1 MSNTCNEPYK
11 KATAFRGPIYH
22 FCRQYKNTA
31 LFVSKILPLPACL
44 RTCSCVKSLFHCFKL
59 TIYIYIIMFVKVAN
73 N

>member
-11 KATAFRGPIYH
+11 KATALRGPIYH

-31 LFVSKILPLPACL
+31 LFVSKLLPLPACR

-59 TIYIYIIMFVKVAN
+59 PIYIYIIMFEKVAN